1 MFKAK
6 QLVVKVG
13 FVATSFC
20 AANAMAGAVAGG
32 ASEWTQIANNF
43 QLIQVAM
50 DSAAS
55 ASAEA
60 SQYAL
65 QIQQFRTQIN
75 NLEKL
80 GQLPSNIVANQSA
93 LEGLRAYTSALGQLQ
108 GSLGEQKSLMEKRF
122 TEAKLTGASW
132 DEYMAAVRKD
142 ASNKNK
148 RAINRLEYEAS
159 VLDQVQKD
167 YAEVRQYEPLVKESI
182 GAQQS
187 MQLMN
192 QQMNRLLVQNA
203 RLTEVMVA
211 TMQEQTRSQ
220 TEKAVS
226 AERSAIESQERFNQ
240 ERAIEARRKA
250 VADALRQSTK

>member
-108 GSLGEQKSLMEKRF
+108 GSLGS
-122 TEAKLTGASW
+122 
-132 DEYMAAVRKD
+132 
-142 ASNKNK
+142 
-148 RAINRLEYEAS
+148 
-159 VLDQVQKD
+159 
-167 YAEVRQYEPLVKESI
+167 P
-182 GAQQS
+182 
-187 MQLMN
+187 
-192 QQMNRLLVQNA
+192 
-203 RLTEVMVA
+203 
-211 TMQEQTRSQ
+211 
-220 TEKAVS
+220 
-226 AERSAIESQERFNQ
+226 
-240 ERAIEARRKA
+240 ERAGTSTWPRCEKMRATRTSGRSTDLNMRPQSWTKFRRITQRFGNTS
-250 VADALRQSTK
+250 LL